1 MKKTRSVIID
11 DELANRQVLESLLQ
25 KHCPSIEVVGM
36 AGSADEG
43 HTLIQET
50 APELVFLDIKMPGKT
65 GFDMLRMF
73 EKLSFHVIFVT
84 AFDEYAIN
92 AFEFSAVDYILK
104 PIDHSK
110 LIAAVAKL
118 ENRLWQESGSN
129 IIHLLHSMDEKS
141 KLVNKILLHQHGK
154 VQVVEIENIVY
165 IQAMRAYAEV
175 VTTDQHKMISS
186 KNLNNYEELLSPFGH
201 FIRVNKSVLINS
213 NHIQSY
219 SKGET
224 CFITLKNTPVEIEVS
239 RRKKTSIIQYLKQK
253 LAAPSLPEKLFQP

>member
-11 DELANRQVLESLLQ
+11 DEIANRQVLESLLQ
-25 KHCPSIEVVGM
+25 KHCPTIEIVGM
-36 AGSADEG
+36 AGSADAG
-43 HTLIQET
+43 YALIRET
-50 APELVFLDIKMPGKT
+50 APDLVFLDIKMPEKT
-65 GFDMLRMF
+65 GLDMLRMF
-73 EKLSFHVIFVT
+73 EKLPFHIIFVT
-84 AFDEYAIN
+84 AFDQYAIN
-92 AFEFSAVDYILK
+92 AFEFSAVDYVLK

-118 ENRLWQESGSN
+118 ENRMWQETGSN
-129 IIHLLHSMDEKS
+129 VIHLLHSMDEKN

-165 IQAMRAYAEV
+165 IQALRAYAEV

-239 RRKKTSIIQYLKQK
+239 RRKKTSIIQYLKHR
-253 LAAPSLPEKLFQP
+253 LTTAAIPEKLLQP